1 MRTQIVADGGV
12 LIAVP
17 PGESRA
23 QVVAAGVARVATF
36 ALRTGLALLL
46 AISGIGAGTL
56 IAGDGSL
63 LLIAE
68 GVLIIAAAVLCLV
81 RVQLAVRVFTARY
94 AVCALIVLFCG
105 LGALEHGL
113 QPAYSSV
120 LLALVWI
127 SAVVD
132 SPRFVG
138 VCVLLAWGGYTMDLA
153 LEGHALQVQHGSV
166 LSQSVGELA
175 ILLVSAGLTFAAISL
190 LRATLAHAPAGL
202 AEARAGS
209 IDTITPALAA
219 AVRGEPIAELARGDP
234 VAITATLSVAER
246 AVLSL
251 LARGLAPKQAA
262 RELGVELSTVRSHI
276 ASAKR
281 KTGARTLDQ
290 LVGLF
295 VEAQREQ

>member
-1 MRTQIVADGGV
+1 M
-12 LIAVP
+12 
-17 PGESRA
+17 
-23 QVVAAGVARVATF
+23 ATF

-46 AISGIGAGTL
+46 VTSVIGAVTL
-56 IAGDGSL
+56 IAGNGSL

-68 GVLIIAAAVLCLV
+68 GVLIIAAVVICLI
-81 RVQLAVRVFTARY
+81 RVQLAIRVFRGRY
-94 AVCALIVLFCG
+94 AVCAVIVLFCG
-105 LGALEHGL
+105 LGAPEHGL

-127 SAVVD
+127 SAVVN

-138 VCVLLAWGGYTMDLA
+138 VCVLVAWGGYTIDLA
-153 LEGHALQVQHGSV
+153 LEGHALQVEHGSV

-175 ILLVSAGLTFAAISL
+175 ILLVSAGLTLAAISL
-190 LRATLAHAPAGL
+190 LRSTLAHAPAGL

-209 IDTITPALAA
+209 IDTITPAVAA
-219 AVRGEPIAELARGDP
+219 AVRGEPTAELPRGNP

-251 LARGLAPKQAA
+251 LAQGLVPKQAA

-281 KTGARTLDQ
+281 KTGARTLEQ

-295 VEAQREQ
+295 VEAQRE